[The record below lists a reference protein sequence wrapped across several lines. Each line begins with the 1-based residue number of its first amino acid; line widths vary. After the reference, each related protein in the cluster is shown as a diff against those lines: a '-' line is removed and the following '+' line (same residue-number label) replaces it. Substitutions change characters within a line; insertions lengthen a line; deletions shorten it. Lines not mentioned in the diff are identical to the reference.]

1 MFSTILS
8 IEEEEEERG
17 RRRGGGGGIHILVH
31 MSKNADSHRHNH
43 QAGRGQDSAEAEN
56 AAPMHSLPHTSSL
69 NGATLPSLLTIQ
81 DKHPLSYN
89 ITTYN
94 TCS

>member
-8 IEEEEEERG
+8 LKEEEG
-17 RRRGGGGGIHILVH
+17 RGGIHILVH
-31 MSKNADSHRHNH
+31 VSKNADSHPHNH
-43 QAGRGQDSAEAEN
+43 QAGKGQDSAEGEN
-56 AAPMHSLPHTSSL
+56 SAPMPPLPHASSL

-81 DKHPLSYN
+81 DKHPMSFN
-89 ITTYN
+89 ITTCN